1 MFTQILDPTGN
12 LFVTWLVALIPV
24 VLLLFLLAGLRMSA
38 WLAVLI
44 GSIVT
49 FLQRRLGKDR
59 RLSMQT
65 SFSTLHEPPQQSS
78 VWICISSVRQTSSR
92 IART

>member
-12 LFVTWLVALIPV
+12 LFLTWLVALIPV
-24 VLLLFLLAGLRMSA
+24 VLLLVLLAGLRMSA

-49 FLQRRLGKDR
+49 FLLGLWVWQMPFGDGSTPIFTAPRRVCG
-59 RLSMQT
+59 M
-65 SFSTLHEPPQQSS
+65 STG
-78 VWICISSVRQTSSR
+78 SR
-92 IART
+92 FGE